1 VRARPFPAHGHR
13 SSATEKRKRLREILA
28 AFARLVRAAGS
39 IEILQRA
46 ADSREKHFDG

>member
-1 VRARPFPAHGHR
+1 M
-13 SSATEKRKRLREILA
+13 EKRKRVREILA
-28 AFARLVRAAGS
+28 LFTRAVRVAGS